1 MQKEEMHQVHRTA
14 RGNLFNY
21 PVPVITLTAEM
32 TTTKLLLNIV
42 VSTSGE
48 SIITC
53 DIKYFYLNTLM
64 LWYKYMRITIEII
77 TQEII
82 NTYNLLPLVNNEHVL
97 FKIRKEIYGLP

>member
-21 PVPVITLTAEM
+21 PVPVSTLTAEI

-48 SIITC
+48 NIITC
-53 DIKYFYLNTLM
+53 DIKYFYLITLM

-97 FKIRKEIYGLP
+97 FKIGKEIYGLP